1 MYILVASCFMFK
13 LHFIGPV
20 LALLLFLL
28 WRIFPII
35 TLNGNYCFLS
45 LDVDITV
52 GLLAPCLVVFTFCIC
67 MLVSLLFSPSSSF
80 FYFSYHF
87 IQFAVFDM
95 QSLPTCTLIP
105 NHMTFACISLFI
117 CHLCFCLPKAFTF
130 HGFC

>member
-20 LALLLFLL
+20 LALLLFLP
-28 WRIFPII
+28 WRILPII
-35 TLNGNYCFLS
+35 TRTGNYCFLS
-45 LDVDITV
+45 LDVEITF

-67 MLVSLLFSPSSSF
+67 MLDSLLFSPSSSF

-95 QSLPTCTLIP
+95 QSLPTLIP
-105 NHMTFACISLFI
+105 NPMIFPCISLCI
-117 CHLCFCLPKAFTF
+117 CHLCFCLPKAFFF
-130 HGFC
+130 HRFC